1 MKRLELLLVVA
12 LLALAQSGAV
22 FAELEMTDVVSDN
35 FQETEAALDE
45 SGDALFVTRDAM
57 ADLDGR
63 ASEQDGNEWADESTD
78 GPVIEYKRDD
88 AADAVVRAAVVET
101 DAWDEMEAA
110 AETAPMETEPLEAD
124 GRASENLASEITI
137 EGGPV
142 VVNGITLGPV
152 GVDGEGRV
160 GRVHTVV
167 TGDTLWDVSHAYLGT
182 SWVWPSVWSDNG
194 EIANPHVI
202 QPGNRLWISSTEIR
216 AITEDEAIEYLG
228 SAEKETKVFEEVAT
242 ALPADFDA
250 AFDAFEEEELGQL
263 PVGMPDDSQ
272 TSNETGRTVR
282 VAMRENMSFVSD
294 TQLEA
299 STSILGAASRRL
311 RWAMLDTIYLGLG
324 EGEVEVGDEFTLY
337 RSITEVRSP
346 SNNDILGY
354 HVDVLGWAEVTRVE
368 DESSVAVI
376 RVSLD
381 GAVKGDRA
389 MPRYQPP
396 TDVAVKYAEEGIDG
410 QIAFLPSNRTLMG
423 TTDYVF
429 VDLGAV
435 HGVEIGTDLEVYD
448 PGTYEMDNTRN
459 SKRKTPDRVIADLVV
474 ITVQEETAVAFIAHT
489 RRELAVGDSVRGA
502 TGDFSAAF

>member
-22 FAELEMTDVVSDN
+22 FAESEMTDVVSEN
-35 FQETEAALDE
+35 SEESETALDE
-45 SGDALFVTRDAM
+45 SGDAFATRDEI
-57 ADLDGR
+57 ADLDEP
-63 ASEQDGNEWADESTD
+63 ASEQDGDEWADESTD
-78 GPVIEYKRDD
+78 APDAGNEGDD
-88 AADAVVRAAVVET
+88 ADVVGAAVVEA
-101 DAWDEMEAA
+101 DAWDEMETA
-110 AETAPMETEPLEAD
+110 AETAPMETESLEAD
-124 GRASENLASEITI
+124 ESASEDLASEITI
-137 EGGPV
+137 EGGPI

-182 SWVWPSVWSDNG
+182 SWVWPSVWSDNS

-202 QPGNRLWISSTEIR
+202 QPGNHLWISSTEIR
-216 AITEDEAIEYLG
+216 AITEDEAIEYLA
-228 SAEKETKVFEEVAT
+228 SAEEEPKVFEEVA
-242 ALPADFDA
+242 AELPADFDA

-346 SNNDILGY
+346 SNNDFLGY
-354 HVDVLGWAEVTRVE
+354 YVDVLGWAEVTRVE

-474 ITVQEETAVAFIAHT
+474 ITVQEETAVAFIVHT

-502 TGDFSAAF
+502 TRDFPAAF